1 MSCNNKISDR
11 CVKKT
16 TALCTTYEGTLS
28 AGSDLTESP
37 CLNVQEVIED
47 INVQID
53 EITTDINVSGLIN
66 DQCIA
71 YPVIGDKVTVRS
83 AVYTL
88 NTRVKE
94 LMTFVGM
101 NCDGSD
107 ASDCPAIFNHNIS
120 CLGLDFCT
128 LTDACGEQPTTL
140 KEVLQLLITTACL
153 NRQL

>member
-16 TALCTTYEGTLS
+16 TALCTTYEGFLS
-28 AGSDLTESP
+28 EGSDLTESP

-53 EITTDINVSGLIN
+53 EITADINVSGLIH
-66 DQCIA
+66 DQCIT
-71 YPVIGDKVTVRS
+71 YPVLGGKVNVRS

-101 NCDGSD
+101 QCDGSSL
-107 ASDCPAIFNHNIS
+107 SDCPSVFTQDIS

-140 KEVLQLLITTACL
+140 KEVLQLLINAACL
-153 NRQL
+153 NRQY

>member
-16 TALCTTYEGTLS
+16 TALCTTYEGTL
-28 AGSDLTESP
+28 ADGSSLTESP

-47 INVQID
+47 INLQID
-53 EITTDINVSGLIN
+53 EITNDINVAGLIN
-66 DQCIA
+66 DQCIT
-71 YPVIGDKVTVRS
+71 YPVIGDKVTVHS

-101 NCDGSD
+101 QCDGSEV
-107 ASDCPAIFNHNIS
+107 SDCPAIFNHSIS

-128 LTDACGEQPTTL
+128 LVDACGEQPTNL
-140 KEVLQLLITTACL
+140 KEVLQLLINSACS
-153 NRQL
+153 NSQ

>member
-16 TALCTTYEGTLS
+16 TALCTTYEGTL
-28 AGSDLTESP
+28 AGGSSLTESP

-47 INVQID
+47 INLQID
-53 EITTDINVSGLIN
+53 KIDFDINVSELVN
-66 DQCIA
+66 DVCID
-71 YPVIGDKVTVRS
+71 YPIIGDKVNVRS

-94 LMTFVGM
+94 LMAFVGM
-101 NCDGSD
+101 NCDGSEI
-107 ASDCPAIFNHNIS
+107 SDCPAIFNHSIS

-128 LTDACGEQPTTL
+128 LTDACGEQPTNL
-140 KEVLQLLITTACL
+140 KEVLQLLINSACS
-153 NRQL
+153 NSQ